1 MYILPYR
8 AHNLFFQVKS
18 LSPSDTDFYS
28 QVISELSYE

>member
-8 AHNLFFQVKS
+8 ANNFFFQVKS
-18 LSPSDTDFYS
+18 VSHSDTDFYS